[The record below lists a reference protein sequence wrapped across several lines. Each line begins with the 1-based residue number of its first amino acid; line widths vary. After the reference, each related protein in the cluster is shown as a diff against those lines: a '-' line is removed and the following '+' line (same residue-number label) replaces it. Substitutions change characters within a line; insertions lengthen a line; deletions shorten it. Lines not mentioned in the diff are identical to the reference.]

1 MIKNK
6 DDEKKVCR
14 MDIMYIRKKQLETFF
29 KETMDFVIV
38 ATKIEERSYYAIQA
52 MTAGFQV
59 LCEKPVEVC

>member
-1 MIKNK
+1 
-6 DDEKKVCR
+6 
-14 MDIMYIRKKQLETFF
+14 MYIRKKQLETFF